1 MSAPKFLLDEHLPSS
16 IVDELRRRE
25 PAFEVRAIGQALAP
39 PRGTLDPEIL
49 AWIEINGY
57 LLVTNN
63 RASMPVHLAAHL
75 TAGHHIPGI
84 LTTLSPLRIGPLV
97 NVLLLVWGVSLPDEY
112 RDKIMYLPFL

>member
-1 MSAPKFLLDEHLPSS
+1 MSALKFLLDEHLPPS

-25 PAFEVRAIGQALAP
+25 PTLEVRAIGQAPAP
-39 PRGTLDPEIL
+39 HRGTLDPEIL

-75 TAGHHIPGI
+75 ANCQHVPGI
-84 LTTLSPLRIGPLV
+84 LVTSAPLRIGQLI
-97 NVLLLVWGVSLPDEY
+97 NVLLLVWGASLPDEY
-112 RDKIMYLPFL
+112 RDKITYLPRI

>member
-1 MSAPKFLLDEHLPSS
+1 MSALKFLLDEHLPPS

-25 PAFEVRAIGQALAP
+25 PTLEVRAIGQAPAP
-39 PRGTLDPEIL
+39 HRGTLDPEIL

-75 TAGHHIPGI
+75 ANCQHVPKCAA
-84 LTTLSPLRIGPLV
+84 R
-97 NVLLLVWGVSLPDEY
+97 
-112 RDKIMYLPFL
+112 